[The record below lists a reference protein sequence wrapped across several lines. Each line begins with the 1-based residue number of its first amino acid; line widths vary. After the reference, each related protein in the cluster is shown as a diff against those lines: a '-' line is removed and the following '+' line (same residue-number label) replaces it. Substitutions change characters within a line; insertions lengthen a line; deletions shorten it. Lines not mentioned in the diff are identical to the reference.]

1 MPALRNIPRDIFANV
16 EVIDPG
22 ALPAIYEY
30 FVSIASGGVGL
41 DLDLFNAGAVAG
53 IATVT
58 IDGSVVVT
66 LAPGQA
72 FALDNVV
79 FSRVR
84 VQRAGAG
91 AIGVNMALAGV
102 SHELIDILMGGR
114 FYGH

>member
-1 MPALRNIPRDIFANV
+1 MPRDIFANV

-30 FVSIASGGVGL
+30 FVSIASGGIGL
-41 DLDLFNAGAVAG
+41 DLDLFNANAVAG
-53 IATVT
+53 IATIT
-58 IDGSVVVT
+58 IDGSVIVT

-91 AIGVNMALAGV
+91 AIGVNMAIAGA
-102 SHELIDILMGGR
+102 SHELIKILEGGR
-114 FYGH
+114 F